1 MTLSFS
7 FYVGIHLK
15 KSKKGNKK
23 LRSLFYL
30 AVSSIIITNRATMIV
45 DYYKKKKASG
55 IKPKD
60 ALVASMNKTLRIIHS
75 LCKNGCL
82 FK

>member
-1 MTLSFS
+1 M
-7 FYVGIHLK
+7 IK
-15 KSKKGNKK
+15 
-23 LRSLFYL
+23 
-30 AVSSIIITNRATMIV
+30 TNRETEIV
-45 DYYKKKKASG
+45 DFYKKKKASG
-55 IKPKD
+55 MKPKA

>member
-1 MTLSFS
+1 M
-7 FYVGIHLK
+7 I
-15 KSKKGNKK
+15 KS
-23 LRSLFYL
+23 
-30 AVSSIIITNRATMIV
+30 NRETVIV
-45 DYYKKKKASG
+45 EYYKKKKASG
-55 IKPKD
+55 IKPKA